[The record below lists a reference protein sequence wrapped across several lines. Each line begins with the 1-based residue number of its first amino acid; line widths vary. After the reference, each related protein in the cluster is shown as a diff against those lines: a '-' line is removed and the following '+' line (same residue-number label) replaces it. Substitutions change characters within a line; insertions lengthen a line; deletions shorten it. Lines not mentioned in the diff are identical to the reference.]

1 MPRRWPTEWQSA
13 AGRLAALAAPVACAL
28 QQNTS
33 AWRQRLQGARSGPGK
48 IGIGARNLQLSPL
61 PAPLLRNLVIYLGVK
76 RCSSG
81 DVSGALHMASGFK
94 HGMAYQPPPRA
105 LKPLH
110 NETPV
115 PLFARSRLS
124 QFKRGRTRAK
134 MRPRAPL
141 PQSATSKSPCSCLC
155 GRIGRSARA
164 RPRMGRVANG
174 GKWGSHYGRRDS
186 SPTTRGGPRQPPTY
200 QESDQ

>member
-1 MPRRWPTEWQSA
+1 MLLPRRWPTEWQSA

-48 IGIGARNLQLSPL
+48 AGIRARNIQLSPL

-124 QFKRGRTRAK
+124 QFKRGRTRASNAAWRATTPK
-134 MRPRAPL
+134 RHLEESLLEPLRTDRPER
-141 PQSATSKSPCSCLC
+141 K
-155 GRIGRSARA
+155 R
-164 RPRMGRVANG
+164 
-174 GKWGSHYGRRDS
+174 
-186 SPTTRGGPRQPPTY
+186 PPTNR
-200 QESDQ
+200 QGCQRG

>member
-1 MPRRWPTEWQSA
+1 M
-13 AGRLAALAAPVACAL
+13 AALAAPVACAL

-141 PQSATSKSPCSCLC
+141 LQSASLRYLPMSLC
-155 GRIGRSARA
+155 GRIEGGRA
-164 RPRMGRVANG
+164 RPPM
-174 GKWGSHYGRRDS
+174 KWGSANWGKLGQHYGRRNG
-186 SPTTRGGPRQPPTY
+186 SPTIGRGPRQPPTY
-200 QESDQ
+200 QESHQ

>member
-124 QFKRGRTRAK
+124 QFKRGRTRASNAAWRATTPK
-134 MRPRAPL
+134 RHLEESLLEPLRTDRPE
-141 PQSATSKSPCSCLC
+141 
-155 GRIGRSARA
+155 RA
-164 RPRMGRVANG
+164 RPPTNG
-174 GKWGSHYGRRDS
+174 QCQLGQGQPLWPAR
-186 SPTTRGGPRQPPTY
+186 RQPN
-200 QESDQ
+200 D